1 MKEFKN
7 FIKIKEVYK
16 YSTLL
21 FLSSGPI
28 SLQPSW
34 DSTSYTEYSL
44 AELQNKILLFYLTVF
59 KEPLALLMEIG
70 FFPSC

>member
-1 MKEFKN
+1 M
-7 FIKIKEVYK
+7 YK

-44 AELQNKILLFYLTVF
+44 AKLQNKMLLFYLTVF
-59 KEPLALLMEIG
+59 KESLALLMWIVL
-70 FFPSC
+70 FPSC